1 MMASKVLVKR
11 LKQEFP
17 VDVMKAAVLFGVQ
30 RYSGFSFRRC
40 FVCTMAVLQIPQMG
54 KPGASLGQQPSIS
67 IAIFSSSSMDSIV
80 HVYEV
85 KVLTLLT
92 IQLFAFSHVQLTGF
106 STSGSPRIAACVA
119 RPLSPAGVWSGY
131 ETNTRGVCQH
141 TSNTCAYQ

>member
-1 MMASKVLVKR
+1 M
-11 LKQEFP
+11 
-17 VDVMKAAVLFGVQ
+17 DVVKAAVLFGVQ

-40 FVCTMAVLQIPQMG
+40 F
-54 KPGASLGQQPSIS
+54 KWASLGRQPSVS

-106 STSGSPRIAACVA
+106 STSGIIIAPGLRLA
-119 RPLSPAGVWSGY
+119 
-131 ETNTRGVCQH
+131 
-141 TSNTCAYQ
+141 